1 MKTKIALA
9 TVSGRAYYEMVNQLR
24 RKNLSFLSLKPW
36 DPIPSNVKVVITTKE
51 ERHLVVHPNV
61 VVFENESNP
70 KLVIDEALLG
80 VQGKQ
85 SYEKIVVGVDPG
97 KTCGVA
103 FLGDDN
109 VLETFSCSGLE
120 KTVNVILD
128 GLNRI
133 PATLGVVKVGDG
145 APTYTK
151 ELLLSLDKALPLET
165 LMEIVSE
172 AGTSRSMNETAHRR
186 GLRDTMSAL
195 EIAGRKGKIFPRKRT
210 R

>member
-1 MKTKIALA
+1 
-9 TVSGRAYYEMVNQLR
+9 
-24 RKNLSFLSLKPW
+24 
-36 DPIPSNVKVVITTKE
+36 
-51 ERHLVVHPNV
+51 VVHPNV

-172 AGTSRSMNETAHRR
+172 AGTSRSMNETANRR